1 MEQLIQAIIDYVAT
15 PGLSEG
21 AIALISAVFG
31 FLLKTFFTKPQ
42 PQPQPTTDETEIDET

>member
-1 MEQLIQAIIDYVAT
+1 MEQLFQAIIDYVAT
-15 PGLSEG
+15 LGLSEG

-42 PQPQPTTDETEIDET
+42 PQPATDETEIDET